1 MTPERNYEDRKVPV
15 MIIKELMESSGSSA
29 NQVPNYPKVSAFSVK
44 GGQREQ
50 KIVDMNRLRI
60 MRNIDPKAQPP
71 HVHIPNAGQESA
83 AETEEVVHMTPCE
96 YEQLLDKYEEVED
109 LTCAIC

>member
-1 MTPERNYEDRKVPV
+1 
-15 MIIKELMESSGSSA
+15 
-29 NQVPNYPKVSAFSVK
+29 
-44 GGQREQ
+44 
-50 KIVDMNRLRI
+50 

-71 HVHIPNAGQESA
+71 HVHIPNVGQESA